1 MNGVSDTSLCDLPY
15 AARDFRERNVLSGIG
30 DSSIYISGDS
40 FPDMVE
46 LHRLESYWQL
56 FHPLLPILHSPSFS
70 FDSAPPLLRSAMIA
84 VGAQYS
90 SEWQDKTDAAAL
102 HAQCLKCLQKVRR
115 AGSQQL
121 PYRIADLQAIFLI
134 EAYSIFKSRRPPF
147 HLSEYFGAMYSA
159 LAHDDD
165 ALTLSINLPTRR
177 QRWPSNASG
186 NMSAVQFQAT
196 EKQRL
201 LLACYLLD
209 YQHSSLFGR
218 APLEQSSELS
228 RTELPFP
235 QTTPIWDATPGDD
248 NRCIID
254 AWGVQHAIVY
264 ETISEAIDGATMMQ
278 VPPSHLHDAFQ
289 SLIMMAWSC
298 KDDVPAI
305 DVVGYP
311 DPDHLLQTVQDSPS
325 IKVAYHVSMLTRNTP
340 VRDLLAVSGESWVM
354 AEKLTSSDLYIQ
366 SQIAVR
372 SWAGQTTGTAYSA
385 YPRMS
390 SSNEVAVNRA
400 VYHALELLRLFSDSN
415 DAMTGLLFDE
425 WSIYLASLVLWARSY
440 ATSTNVQSSR
450 RVSVSIPQPSEPR
463 TPHIDQAMGAILLSA
478 THEDSAWM
486 SDKSTGVVLQWTK
499 QRLERVGPPHN
510 CGVTNG
516 ALDVLGKLVCR
527 GAEEG
532 WF

>member
-1 MNGVSDTSLCDLPY
+1 
-15 AARDFRERNVLSGIG
+15 
-30 DSSIYISGDS
+30 
-40 FPDMVE
+40 
-46 LHRLESYWQL
+46 
-56 FHPLLPILHSPSFS
+56 
-70 FDSAPPLLRSAMIA
+70 
-84 VGAQYS
+84 
-90 SEWQDKTDAAAL
+90 
-102 HAQCLKCLQKVRR
+102 
-115 AGSQQL
+115 
-121 PYRIADLQAIFLI
+121 
-134 EAYSIFKSRRPPF
+134 
-147 HLSEYFGAMYSA
+147 
-159 LAHDDD
+159 
-165 ALTLSINLPTRR
+165 
-177 QRWPSNASG
+177 
-186 NMSAVQFQAT
+186 MSAVQFQAT

-248 NRCIID
+248 DRRIID
-254 AWGVQHAIVY
+254 AWRGQHAIVY
-264 ETISEAIDGATMMQ
+264 DSISEATNGAAMMQ
-278 VPPSHLHDAFQ
+278 FPPSHIHDAFQ
-289 SLIMMAWSC
+289 SLLMMAWSC
-298 KDDVPAI
+298 KDDVPVM
-305 DVVGYP
+305 DVVGYL

-372 SWAGQTTGTAYSA
+372 SWAGQTTGMAYSA
-385 YPRMS
+385 SPRMPS
-390 SSNEVAVNRA
+390 PNEIAVNRA
-400 VYHALELLRLFSDSN
+400 VYHALEILRLFSDPN
-415 DAMTGLLFDE
+415 VAMTGLLFDE
-425 WSIYLASLVLWARSY
+425 WSIHLASLVLWARSY
-440 ATSTNVQSSR
+440 ATSTNDQSPR

-463 TPHIDQAMGAILLSA
+463 MPHLDQAMGAILFA

-486 SDKSTGVVLQWTK
+486 SDKSTSVVLQWTK